1 MTTSPMPADAH
12 APSSRTTSR
21 TASLR
26 AYRALLG
33 SRLRSQRVYTS
44 SFALDVVGSLLTG
57 LVEFGEVWIVFH
69 TVRSLGGLTFAQICL
84 LFGIAHVGFSFS
96 QVLFGHVD
104 RIPRYLR
111 AGTLEAFYLRPLSLL
126 GQLVTSEVALRRLG
140 WGALSVVVLGWAL
153 VTVDVAWSPAKVVL
167 LVTSILSSVALF
179 AALFVAAAGLQFF
192 LVDGEEMT
200 NAFTYGGRYASQQ
213 PASIFGPGLVTAFVF
228 AVPVAFTGY
237 VPTLGLLDLPAP
249 PALPWLGPQAAW
261 FCPLVAAWT
270 WLVALTC
277 WRIGTRHYQGGGG

>member
-1 MTTSPMPADAH
+1 MSAVSTS
-12 APSSRTTSR
+12 
-21 TASLR
+21 SLR
-26 AYRALLG
+26 AYRVLIG
-33 SRLRSQRVYTS
+33 SRLRSQQVYTT
-44 SFALDVVGSLLTG
+44 SFALDVVGSVLTG

-69 TVRSLGGLTFAQICL
+69 NVRSLGGLSFGQICL
-84 LFGIAHVGFSFS
+84 LFGIAHVGFAFS
-96 QVLFGHVD
+96 QVMFGHVD

-126 GQLVTSEVALRRLG
+126 GQLITSEIALRRLG
-140 WGALSVVVLGWAL
+140 WAALSVVVLSWAL
-153 VTVDVAWSPAKVVL
+153 TAVDLVWTPAKVVL
-167 LVTSILSSVALF
+167 LVLSLLSSTALF

-213 PASIFGPGLVTAFVF
+213 PASIFSPGLIAAFVL

-261 FCPLVAAWT
+261 WCPLVAAWT
-270 WLVALTC
+270 WLVALAC
-277 WRIGTRHYQGGGG
+277 WRVGTRHYQGGGG

>member
-1 MTTSPMPADAH
+1 MTSPAHSSPAR
-12 APSSRTTSR
+12 SSPARS
-21 TASLR
+21 SLARSAR
-26 AYRALLG
+26 AYRALIL
-33 SRLRSQRVYTS
+33 SRLRSQRVYTT

-57 LVEFGEVWIVFH
+57 AVEFAEVWIVFH
-69 TVRSLGGLTFAQICL
+69 NVRSLGGLTFAQICL
-84 LFGIAHVGFSFS
+84 LFGIAHTGFSFS
-96 QVLFGHVD
+96 QVVFGHVD
-104 RIPRYLR
+104 RITRYLR

-153 VTVDVAWSPAKVVL
+153 VAVDLAWTPAKVVL
-167 LVTSILSSVALF
+167 LVSSIVSAAALF
-179 AALFVAAAGLQFF
+179 GALFVAAAGLQFF

-200 NAFTYGGRYASQQ
+200 NAFTYGGRHASQQ

-249 PALPWLGPQAAW
+249 TALPWLGAEAAW
-261 FCPLVAAWT
+261 LCPLVAAWT
-270 WLVALTC
+270 WVVALTC